1 MKLAKK
7 EKIGLIV
14 TLYIILIFL
23 FYQHLYSPL
32 TQQVDKIESENEF
45 LGNQKAVLQRMNQ
58 DKKKRQIEIEKLLVE
73 NRKMEQKIPAD
84 KEIVALL
91 NSLQRSADRAGVS
104 LLTIEYK
111 PDAAR
116 SSQASNS
123 RNANT
128 QQAVANIQ
136 SGLPESVPTASPSV
150 TSFKPNQKGI
160 QVLAL
165 TISAQGGYDQ
175 LRNFLWLVERSSRII
190 MIQNCSLQAE
200 PKQSMATAASAE
212 ASSLKSLDPP
222 PPAPEAK
229 GSRKAEMDK
238 DPAGTNA
245 TPPAAANEKARDR
258 FDLHKMKMNLQINT
272 FYSQPAQSGQR

>member
-14 TLYIILIFL
+14 TLYIILTFL
-23 FYQHLYSPL
+23 FYQYLYSPL
-32 TQQVDKIESENEF
+32 AQQVDKMEAENEF
-45 LGNQKAVLQRMNQ
+45 LGNQKAILQRMNQ

-91 NSLQRSADRAGVS
+91 DSLQRSADQAGVK

-116 SSQASNS
+116 SSQASS
-123 RNANT
+123 GPNAKI
-128 QQAVANIQ
+128 QQVAGSIQ
-136 SGLPESVPTASPSV
+136 AGLPESAPTASPSV

-165 TISAQGGYDQ
+165 AISAQGGYDQ

-200 PKQSMATAASAE
+200 PKQSTTTASSAL
-212 ASSLKSLDPP
+212 AGSSSLKSLDPP

-229 GSRKAEMDK
+229 GSRNAELDK
-238 DPAGTNA
+238 EAAGTNEA
-245 TPPAAANEKARDR
+245 TATAANEKARDR

-272 FYSQPAQSGQR
+272 FYSQ